1 MLFKLVR
8 QAVVEKKKKNAEIT
22 SQTEIYFFLWCGLT
36 VKLKK
41 PKL

>member
-1 MLFKLVR
+1 MLFKLVS
-8 QAVVEKKKKNAEIT
+8 QAVVEKKKNAEIT

-41 PKL
+41 LKL